1 MCWRRKWTV
10 GLIIAVLLPGGIG
23 IAQNPQLTEYQLK
36 ALYLF
41 NFAKF
46 VEWPESAF
54 SNPGAPLVIGVLGEN
69 PFGDLLETTV
79 QGKALNR
86 HPLEVR
92 EIRAPNEVTN
102 CHILFISGSEKKHLP
117 EILKG
122 LQNTPI
128 LTVSEMDRFTENG
141 GMINFVWVDK
151 KVHFQ
156 INDPVA
162 KAAGLKIGSKL
173 LGLSAKKES

>member
-1 MCWRRKWTV
+1 
-10 GLIIAVLLPGGIG
+10 VLLPGGNG
-23 IAQNPQLTEYQLK
+23 IAQNPQPTEYQLK
-36 ALYLF
+36 AVYLF

-46 VEWPESAF
+46 VEWPDGAF
-54 SNPGAPLVIGVLGEN
+54 SNPGAPLVIGVLGDN
-69 PFGDLLETTV
+69 PFGDSLETTV
-79 QGKALNR
+79 QGKALNH
-86 HPLEVR
+86 HPLAVR
-92 EIRAPNEVTN
+92 EIRASNEVTN
-102 CHILFISGSEKKHLP
+102 CHILFISSSEKKRLP

-122 LQNTPI
+122 LQNVPI

-151 KVHFQ
+151 KIHFQ

-173 LGLSAKKES
+173 LGLSAKRES